1 MGGVSSYVARV
12 IEVFIGLQIL
22 EHSYQVIKLGFKR
35 ELTMEEFLLRI
46 QTSVSLLVWINVFY
60 GYIVLCIFISLYN
73 RFN

>member
-1 MGGVSSYVARV
+1 MISSYVARV

-22 EHSYQVIKLGFKR
+22 QDSYRAIKLGFKR

-60 GYIVLCIFISLYN
+60 GYIVLCILVSLYN
-73 RFN
+73 RFY